1 MPVACNSKTVVM
13 MSSITVC
20 RSATDRF
27 SRAVISL
34 DRDWAMM
41 ALQIQTDSVD
51 LLNHMVVQFMRDPLT
66 VGQHSQMTG
75 AF

>member
-1 MPVACNSKTVVM
+1 

-20 RSATDRF
+20 RSVTDRF
-27 SRAVISL
+27 SRAGDLARSGL
-34 DRDWAMM
+34 GDG

-51 LLNHMVVQFMRDPLT
+51 PLNHMVVQFMRDPLT
-66 VGQHSQMTG
+66 VGQHSQMTV